1 MSNTK
6 LKIGIFEDEEDIL
19 TLYKE
24 FLISRGHE
32 VIFSSLNVENILPN
46 FVKNHPDIVL
56 LDYRFTGVKTGIDV
70 AIEILTKYPL
80 FPILFITGYEQLRI
94 DILGYPI
101 LQGKNISILIKPVF
115 LKSIEAAISNLVSK
129 LL

>member
-80 FPILFITGYEQLRI
+80 FPILFITGYEQLCI